1 MTRPS
6 KLGPPRD
13 AGVAL
18 LELVLMLPFVLL
30 IVFGTVEGGAAFV
43 AGDRVAGAAA
53 QAARIGGS
61 GGSRV
66 ETDRDLLVALRA
78 ALPAGELAR
87 LDRVVV
93 FKPTGPDG
101 GVPAGCIKP
110 MGDPSEVGNAACN
123 TYTGETVRNVTAGSM
138 LGFGGA
144 TNHKDRWWRPA
155 ARKDTLL
162 LGPDYLG
169 VWVRTRH
176 TGVLGVIFHDMAITR
191 TSIVRLQPDL
201 AG

>member
-1 MTRPS
+1 VSGPTRE
-6 KLGPPRD
+6 GARRD
-13 AGVAL
+13 SGVAL

-53 QAARIGGS
+53 QAARIGAS

-66 ETDRDLLVALRA
+66 ETDRDILVALRA

-93 FKPTGPDG
+93 FEPTGPSG

-110 MGDPSEVGNAACN
+110 VGDPSEVGNAACN
-123 TYTGETVRNVTAGSM
+123 SYTGETVRNVAAGSM
-138 LGFGGA
+138 LGFGGQA
-144 TNHKDRWWRPA
+144 NHKDRWWRPA
-155 ARKDTLL
+155 VRTDTLL

-169 VWVRTRH
+169 VWVRTVH
-176 TGVLGVIFHDMAITR
+176 TGVLGVIFHDMTLTR
-191 TSIVRLQPDL
+191 TSIVRIQPDL